1 MTNEIALLEKEKIE
15 NLIYEVRGK
24 MVMLDSEMSATK
36 WHEIKYL
43 IYLNL
48 KVIIKPILF
57 YQF

>member
-36 WHEIKYL
+36 
-43 IYLNL
+43 
-48 KVIIKPILF
+48 
-57 YQF
+57 